1 MLVNPEYGFHTF
13 LVATFSSLILSHL
26 ILFFHRVAAKSSA
39 TALADF
45 HQNQR
50 ASSSSSSSAA
60 SAHAPGKLWDP
71 RTDRASGSGGNQS
84 GPVDVETVEVALR
97 ARVFRFVDARTGA
110 AACDCVLLSLLSFA
124 FRLSKLADF
133 ACIFHMGFGSINSF
147 THVVHYCIA
156 LLSLALLFITDP
168 TDSAL
173 DPCTY
178 TLEHF
183 YLRTIILDRP
193 SNQAVSPT
201 FA

>member
-1 MLVNPEYGFHTF
+1 MQNENAVYVLVNPEYGFHTF

-50 ASSSSSSSAA
+50 ASSSAAA

-71 RTDRASGSGGNQS
+71 RTDRAGGSGGNGSGDQS

-110 AACDCVLLSLLSFA
+110 VACDWFVALFCTVSSRLL
-124 FRLSKLADF
+124 KLAELIVQL
-133 ACIFHMGFGSINSF
+133 AMCICSF
-147 THVVHYCIA
+147 DRLHILHFLCFLVH
-156 LLSLALLFITDP
+156 
-168 TDSAL
+168 
-173 DPCTY
+173 
-178 TLEHF
+178 
-183 YLRTIILDRP
+183 RP
-193 SNQAVSPT
+193 L
-201 FA
+201 